1 MQVIDINTKH
11 LTNKNIYLVE
21 VVGLLIVGAGVTEF
35 EFGFAN
41 SKSILFVPK
50 HLLEL
55 ILCRTVTNNV
65 AIEVISVDKVTGS
78 I

>member
-21 VVGLLIVGAGVTEF
+21 VGLLIVGAGVIEF
-35 EFGFAN
+35 EFWFAN

-55 ILCRTVTNNV
+55 IHCRTVTNSV
-65 AIEVISVDKVTGS
+65 TTEVISVDKVTGS